1 MSWRSFGKSG
11 GIKCRCRKEKRISV
25 SVIFQLKAKNYN
37 DLCLPSTTPIVLGLL
52 ILPENEQLWIHWT
65 EEELLLRGCMYW
77 AEFSKEAESVNEGT
91 VSVKISKKNMLHAES
106 RLEILERI
114 AKEEWP

>member
-1 MSWRSFGKSG
+1 
-11 GIKCRCRKEKRISV
+11 
-25 SVIFQLKAKNYN
+25 
-37 DLCLPSTTPIVLGLL
+37 
-52 ILPENEQLWIHWT
+52 
-65 EEELLLRGCMYW
+65 MYW

-106 RLEILERI
+106 LLEILERI

>member
-1 MSWRSFGKSG
+1 M
-11 GIKCRCRKEKRISV
+11 
-25 SVIFQLKAKNYN
+25 
-37 DLCLPSTTPIVLGLL
+37 LGLL

-106 RLEILERI
+106 LLEILERI